1 MNDIRPRTFSPTRRL
16 QQMTAAI
23 ADFRWRFHNRRK
35 RIVRA
40 WRYARQTL
48 TTDDAQIMALDCQ
61 DASGWHP
68 LIVLTVEDT
77 VQHAYEEFE
86 EHPELPRLIADGCAR
101 VSTKW
106 EDFGDTLSEAR
117 RWAIELAESYAAQ
130 EGIELARRVDEPVST
145 SG

>member
-1 MNDIRPRTFSPTRRL
+1 MNDIRLRTFSPTSRL

-23 ADFRWRFHNRRK
+23 ADFRWRFRRK
-35 RIVRA
+35 HIVRA
-40 WRYARQTL
+40 WRYARRTL
-48 TTDDAQIMALDCQ
+48 TTDDAQIITLDCQ
-61 DASGWHP
+61 DACGWHP

-77 VQHAYEEFE
+77 MQHAYEEFE
-86 EHPELPRLIADGCAR
+86 EHPELPRLITEACAR

-106 EDFGDTLSEAR
+106 DDFGDTLSEAR

-130 EGIELARRVDEPVST
+130 EGIELARRADEPDST